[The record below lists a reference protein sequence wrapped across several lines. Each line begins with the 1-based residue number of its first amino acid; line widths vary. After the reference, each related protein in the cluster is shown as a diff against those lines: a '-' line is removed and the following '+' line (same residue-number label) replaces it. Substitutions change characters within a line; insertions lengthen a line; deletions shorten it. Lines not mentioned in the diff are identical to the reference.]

1 MTAAAGRKGT
11 LVVLFTMILAA
22 CGGGG
27 GSNSS
32 STPSPPPSPGGS
44 SSGGSTSPNPPTP
57 DAEPGGPTDAQRTR
71 AAEDTARNHARC
83 TAIRPF
89 YWEVGDSAGS
99 KASGS
104 VGGTTYTADKE
115 IHFASASKWVYGAY
129 VVELRN
135 GALTD
140 TDVKH
145 LNFTS
150 GYGSMAPL
158 SCGSA
163 STVDVC
169 LNLGTN
175 GLYTP
180 ATDGRFFYNGGH
192 MQRHAHDIGLGG
204 MNSGELAFEVQRL
217 IGDFGFTYA
226 SPQPPGGLFGT
237 PSAYAGFLRKMLA
250 KEGMTTDDVEVV
262 EMAPADMPAALYV
275 KGVDAYCTGEPFGAA
290 AQRAGYARPLTMT
303 RDEWPRYMCCV
314 LTVREE
320 LIATNRPLVQNM
332 VNYVLAAGMWL
343 DGQRKNRETAIQIA
357 AKRDYF
363 NQDPAILRFVM
374 DNPEDR
380 VTYGDLKMIPSEFD
394 DLMNQ
399 AVEAGTLRNRVA
411 YAKYVDESFARA
423 ARPASIA
430 L

>member
-83 TAIRPF
+83 TAIRTF

-180 ATDGRFFYNGGH
+180 AIDGRFFYNGGH

-250 KEGMTTDDVEVV
+250 GNLRLKALLGTHAVCTNPATCGTADSTPIPTEESWTYSLGHWVESDPAVGDGAYSSAGAFGFYPWIDAAKQYYGLVARQGFGDGEGY
-262 EMAPADMPAALYV
+262 ASAQCGRLIRKAWA
-275 KGVDAYCTGEPFGAA
+275 TGEE
-290 AQRAGYARPLTMT
+290 Q
-303 RDEWPRYMCCV
+303 
-314 LTVREE
+314 
-320 LIATNRPLVQNM
+320 Q
-332 VNYVLAAGMWL
+332 
-343 DGQRKNRETAIQIA
+343 
-357 AKRDYF
+357 
-363 NQDPAILRFVM
+363 
-374 DNPEDR
+374 
-380 VTYGDLKMIPSEFD
+380 
-394 DLMNQ
+394 
-399 AVEAGTLRNRVA
+399 
-411 YAKYVDESFARA
+411 
-423 ARPASIA
+423 
-430 L
+430 